1 MAVSLPLWFGY
12 SDVTQTRSREANR
25 HAGRETALLS
35 GHCVTWV
42 RTALWE
48 RPSWRQNRLWA
59 GLILWRRPRPTLTP
73 LADGSSQDPLRWA
86 PVDREGSRMTTTFEL
101 PPRSGSEGL
110 LESCA
115 GTSPVGSIRP
125 LAALSTFQSKT
136 MLGMWGKWE
145 DSLMK
150 SPSSRWSTRT

>member
-86 PVDREGSRMTTTFEL
+86 PVDREVVQVPARSALFARLLRCQHSRA
-101 PPRSGSEGL
+101 RRCSGCG
-110 LESCA
+110 A
-115 GTSPVGSIRP
+115 NG
-125 LAALSTFQSKT
+125 KT
-136 MLGMWGKWE
+136 
-145 DSLMK
+145 
-150 SPSSRWSTRT
+150 R